1 MQKLINLLRYL
12 VNMRVTENEVIPVV
26 DDTHG
31 TERLKSAD
39 GRQVVISYPSLRQT
53 GETSNSYQ
61 DQLPA
66 AIFVLE
72 KAMAGQRT
80 DKDELE
86 QYLSMLATVDMIL
99 KTLRAD
105 TLGQNACPRLAG
117 MTIKVANTVPVYKV
131 FGSWAEKVRAEASSQ
146 GMIQRRLFD
155 FLEQMS
161 NVEDLRGKYF

>member
-1 MQKLINLLRYL
+1 MTR
-12 VNMRVTENEVIPVV
+12 TE
-26 DDTHG
+26 
-31 TERLKSAD
+31 
-39 GRQVVISYPSLRQT
+39 PSGSRAQT
-53 GETSNSYQ
+53 AVRSWFPIHHYGYQ

-105 TLGQNACPRLAG
+105 TLGYNACPRLAG

-131 FGSWAEKVRAEASSQ
+131 FGSWV
-146 GMIQRRLFD
+146 GWMIEIEF
-155 FLEQMS
+155 
-161 NVEDLRGKYF
+161 